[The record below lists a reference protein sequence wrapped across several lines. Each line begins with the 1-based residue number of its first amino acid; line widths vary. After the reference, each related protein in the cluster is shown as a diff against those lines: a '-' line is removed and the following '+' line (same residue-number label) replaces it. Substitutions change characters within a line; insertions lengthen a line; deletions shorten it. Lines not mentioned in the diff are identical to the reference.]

1 MEKWKR
7 KLPLPRTK
15 FHSETSMSFFTDPN
29 EHELSLTV
37 TFSHGQKCLHNYHKL
52 WHCLLHLITTP
63 RPFHEIFSLT
73 LRSMN
78 SSWLWDYLA
87 VKIPL
92 TLKKL
97 KITTNYDFSCGTSLP
112 WLPPPLST
120 RFSHRPWQA
129 WTLLDSEIFSWQKY
143 LHNYH
148 KLWLCLLCLITL
160 THPPLHEIFSLTLRS
175 MNSPWR
181 WDYLVVKIPSTL
193 KNLISPLLFS

>member
-1 MEKWKR
+1 M
-7 KLPLPRTK
+7 T
-15 FHSETSMSFFTDPN
+15 
-29 EHELSLTV
+29 LSAAPD
-37 TFSHGQKCLHNYHKL
+37 YH
-52 WHCLLHLITTP
+52 P

-112 WLPPPLST
+112 WLPPPST

-160 THPPLHEIFSLTLRS
+160 TPPPSMRFSRWPWEAWTLLDGEIISWSKSHQPWKTWSLLYFSHSPKIYNPWQVSRGVGVRPFVAGCFTNPEKLR
-175 MNSPWR
+175 
-181 WDYLVVKIPSTL
+181 IT
-193 KNLISPLLFS
+193 

>member
-1 MEKWKR
+1 MTLSAAPDYHPR
-7 KLPLPRTK
+7 PLPRD
-15 FHSETSMSFFTDPN
+15 FLADSEK
-29 EHELSLTV
+29 HELFLTV
-37 TFSHGQKCLHNYHKL
+37 RLSRGQNPTNLEKVENYYKL
-52 WHCLLHLITTP
+52 WLFLWYLIT
-63 RPFHEIFSLT
+63 
-73 LRSMN
+73 
-78 SSWLWDYLA
+78 LA
-87 VKIPL
+87 
-92 TLKKL
+92 T
-97 KITTNYDFSCGTSLP
+97 
-112 WLPPPLST
+112 PPLST

-160 THPPLHEIFSLTLRS
+160 TPPPLHEIFSLTLRS